1 MENEKDRQSRIRAD
15 AVDREAEVFVLQVEE
30 LARLAPFTIA
40 ISLLAS
46 VLTLGVYSEAG
57 ESYSALMW
65 FCYAFAVAA
74 FRFVIFWSFQNRAS
88 ELNPR
93 QWANLMILGNFL
105 SGVQWGILG
114 SVMFPVHQGA
124 QQLYVVMM
132 VVCLIG
138 GSITSY
144 TPVRFAY
151 AAFAVPASLPPIAYL
166 NFVYGGA
173 FGFAGITGIVFA
185 SAALYLGQRL
195 HRHTERSIR
204 LQVQNRDLMQRVEAA
219 NAKLA
224 RDNQDLAF
232 RAEMQHR
239 SKLTERSRA
248 YMLATHIDHTPL
260 PVIECDPQY
269 QLLAWNMAA
278 EKVFGYS
285 FDEAVG
291 QNLVQLLLPEDTQSK
306 VEPFVAR
313 LFRER
318 KPDSIEVEG
327 ITKSGEHMTCTC
339 NVTPIFSETGE
350 PLRVAIIVSLPAI
363 KKASQFAPVVK

>member
-1 MENEKDRQSRIRAD
+1 METEKDRQSRTRPD
-15 AVDREAEVFVLQVEE
+15 AVDREAEVFALQVDE

-40 ISLLAS
+40 ISLLAT

-57 ESYSALMW
+57 ETYSALLW

-74 FRFVIFWSFQNRAS
+74 FRFVVFWRYQNRTS
-88 ELNPR
+88 EMHSR
-93 QWANLMILGNFL
+93 QWANIMILGNFL

-114 SVMFPVHQGA
+114 SFMFPEQHGA

-132 VVCLIG
+132 VICLIG

-151 AAFAVPASLPPIAYL
+151 AAFAMPASLPPIAYL
-166 NFVYGGA
+166 NFLYGGV
-173 FGFAGITGIVFA
+173 FGYAGVTGIVFVC
-185 SAALYLGQRL
+185 AALYLAHRL
-195 HRHTERSIR
+195 HRHTEERIG
-204 LQVQNRDLMQRVEAA
+204 LQVQNRDLMQKIEAA
-219 NAKLA
+219 YDKLA
-224 RDNQDLAF
+224 RDNQDLAY

-269 QLLAWNMAA
+269 QLLAWNLAA

-285 FDEAVG
+285 FDDAVG
-291 QNLVQLLLPEDTQSK
+291 QNLVQLLLPEETRSK
-306 VEPFVAR
+306 VAPFVER

-318 KPDSIEVEG
+318 QPDSIEVEG
-327 ITKSGEHMTCTC
+327 ITKSGAHMTCTC
-339 NVTPIFSETGE
+339 HVTPIFSEQGK
-350 PLRVAIIVSLPAI
+350 PLRVAIIVSLPSI